1 MKPKIAVSLT
11 PRTIDSTS
19 AMMRKADLLGADLAE
34 VRLDYLNATHKIHKI
49 VQNCRMPLIAT
60 FRSAKNGG
68 ARSSTQEERV
78 RILKKA
84 AEAGFHYVDVEV
96 EMSDLNSLIDTLSG
110 TGAKT
115 ITSYHNFTGTPPD
128 IVLRKRLQQCQNSGA
143 TISKIVTTA
152 RKLEDN
158 LRLLDLI
165 AKTNKKSKIV
175 SFAMGKNG
183 LSSRILSP
191 IYGAAFTFASLN
203 ERTLAAP
210 GQISISRMRRIYDE
224 LRYT

>member
-11 PRTIDSTS
+11 PRTIDSAL
-19 AMMRKADLLGADLAE
+19 AMMRKADRLGADLAE
-34 VRLDYLNATHKIHKI
+34 IRLDYLDKTHGIDEI
-49 VQNCRMPLIAT
+49 AQNRGMPLIAT
-60 FRSAKNGG
+60 FRSPKNGG
-68 ARSSTQEERV
+68 ARNSTQKERV
-78 RILKKA
+78 MVLKKA
-84 AEAGFHYVDVEV
+84 AEAGFRYVDVEV
-96 EMSDLNSLIDTLSG
+96 EMSDLSSLIRALST
-110 TGAKT
+110 TGANT
-115 ITSYHNFTGTPPD
+115 ITSYHNFAATPPD
-128 IVLRKRLQQCQNSGA
+128 TVLRKRLQQCQNSGA
-143 TISKIVTTA
+143 SISKIVTTA

-165 AKTNKKSKIV
+165 VKAGKKSKIV

-210 GQISISRMRRIYDE
+210 GQISISKMRRIYDE
-224 LRYT
+224 LYT